1 MRDWLWLAWLAV
13 AIGAGVAEVTTLH
26 LIFAMVA
33 GGAVA
38 AAAVAL
44 VTGSAGGSVLVFA
57 AATVVLLLGA
67 RPPLLR
73 YLRRTTPVSAMNVAA
88 LVGRTAEVITPVGES
103 TGTVRLGGEVWTARS
118 VPGSPPLEAGSTV
131 RVVRIDGATA
141 VVENQP
147 HTLTSG

>member
-38 AAAVAL
+38 AAVVAL
-44 VTGSAGGSVLVFA
+44 VTGSVGGSVLVFA
-57 AATVVLLLGA
+57 AATVALLLGA

-73 YLRRTTPVSAMNVAA
+73 YLRRTTPGSAMNVAA
-88 LVGRTAEVITPVGES
+88 LVGRTAEVITQVGES
-103 TGTVRLGGEVWTARS
+103 SGTVRLSGEVWTARS
-118 VPGSPPLEAGSTV
+118 VPGSTLLEPGSTV

-141 VVENQP
+141 VVENEP

>member
-33 GGAVA
+33 GGALA
-38 AAAVAL
+38 AAAAAL
-44 VTGSAGGSVLVFA
+44 VTGAVGPSVLVFA

-73 YLRRTTPVSAMNVAA
+73 YLRRTTPVSSMNVAA
-88 LVGRTAEVITPVGES
+88 LVGRTAEVITEVTQS
-103 TGTVRLGGEVWTARS
+103 AGTVRLGGEVWTARA
-118 VPGSPPLEAGSTV
+118 VPGSPVLESGSAV
-131 RVVRIDGATA
+131 QVVRIDGATA
-141 VVENQP
+141 VVENVP